1 MLLRAKNDQA
11 SHESSVFPFSGAAN
25 MVEEEEEEIQ
35 EEMQE
40 SVPTFE
46 DMQSM
51 RDEGENGDDVMQED
65 MHVNGS

>member
-1 MLLRAKNDQA
+1 
-11 SHESSVFPFSGAAN
+11 
-25 MVEEEEEEIQ
+25 MVEEEEEEEEEIQ

-40 SVPTFE
+40 SVPMFE

-51 RDEGENGDDVMQED
+51 REEGENGDDVMQED